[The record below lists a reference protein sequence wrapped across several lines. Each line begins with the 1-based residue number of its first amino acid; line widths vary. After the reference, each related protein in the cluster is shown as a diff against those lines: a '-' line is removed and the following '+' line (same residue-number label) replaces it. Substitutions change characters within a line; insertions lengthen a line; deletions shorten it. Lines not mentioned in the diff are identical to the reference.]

1 MYKAID
7 VNCADDQQ
15 FNIITFDFE
24 HVNVISNEYDDLKPE
39 SKHFEIFII
48 DFIVLFMYFYLI

>member
-7 VNCADDQQ
+7 VNCADYQQ
-15 FNIITFDFE
+15 FNIITFDLE
-24 HVNVISNEYDDLKPE
+24 HVNDISNEYDDLKSE
-39 SKHFEIFII
+39 SKHLEIFI